1 MAGKQKGSD
10 DMINDINIT
19 PMVDIMLV
27 LLIIFMV
34 TASIIVTPSIPVK
47 LPSAATGE
55 ETKTKTVS
63 IVITKDNKYFVEGK
77 SIKLDKLEEYLK
89 NKKLSLTNTDVKNK
103 VVPYS
108 PANNKDDIADS
119 NKLATSL
126 PTKLQIVIAADQKAY
141 HGKVMNVVDILRK
154 IGITDYAFSVED
166 KK

>member
-10 DMINDINIT
+10 DMISDINIT

-77 SIKLDKLEEYLK
+77 SIKPDKLEEYLK
-89 NKKLSLTNTDVKNK
+89 NKKLSLASTKASENTINEDNIEPASNK
-103 VVPYS
+103 V
-108 PANNKDDIADS
+108 A
-119 NKLATSL
+119 
-126 PTKLQIVIAADQKAY
+126 TKLQIVIAADRKAY
-141 HGKVMNVVDILRK
+141 HGNVMTVVDILRK
-154 IGITDYAFSVED
+154 VGITDYAFSVED

>member
-1 MAGKQKGSD
+1 MAGKQKNSD

-63 IVITKDNKYFVEGK
+63 IVITKDNKYFIEGK
-77 SIKLDKLEEYLK
+77 KVDGNKIEEYLK
-89 NKKLSLTNTDVKNK
+89 NKKEETENDKTEKK
-103 VVPYS
+103 
-108 PANNKDDIADS
+108 
-119 NKLATSL
+119 T
-126 PTKLQIVIAADQKAY
+126 LQVVIAADEKAY
-141 HGKVMNVVDILRK
+141 HGNVMKIVDILRK

-166 KK
+166 KQ

>member
-1 MAGKQKGSD
+1 
-10 DMINDINIT
+10 MINDINIT

-55 ETKTKTVS
+55 ETKSKTIS
-63 IVITKDNKYFVEGK
+63 IVITKENKFFIEGKSVDETNLEKYLNEKKVEAENDVEGK
-77 SIKLDKLEEYLK
+77 K
-89 NKKLSLTNTDVKNK
+89 N
-103 VVPYS
+103 
-108 PANNKDDIADS
+108 
-119 NKLATSL
+119 
-126 PTKLQIVIAADQKAY
+126 LQIVLAADEKAF
-141 HGKVMNVVDILRK
+141 HGNVMAVIDTLRK